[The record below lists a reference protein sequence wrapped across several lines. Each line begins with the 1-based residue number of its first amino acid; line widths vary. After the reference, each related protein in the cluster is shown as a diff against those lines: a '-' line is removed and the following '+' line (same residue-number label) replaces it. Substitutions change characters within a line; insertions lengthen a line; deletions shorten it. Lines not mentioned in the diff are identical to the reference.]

1 MQGSNQTSNQE
12 SSSDYRQSPKSAV
25 KDQKRLNMRGDVYA
39 MNAAGQISTFRFTNT
54 EVTYSFAYDDK
65 GELSAMASSA
75 GWTWTKT
82 NSDEF
87 RGWVVRNYFDLW
99 QVSEEDTGSV
109 YVNQTGIHATGKKA
123 EMMALPQGSLN

>member
-1 MQGSNQTSNQE
+1 MQTSNQTSNQE
-12 SSSDYRQSPKSAV
+12 RKSGYRQSPKSVV
-25 KDQKRLNMRGDVYA
+25 KDQKRVNMRGDVYA

-54 EVTYSFAYDDK
+54 EVTFSFSYDEN
-65 GELSAMASSA
+65 GELCAMSSSA

-82 NSDEF
+82 NAESF

-123 EMMALPQGSLN
+123 EMMALPQGALS